1 MQPQRE
7 TMTDNLADIIHIIHI
22 GCKSGTLT
30 VERGEDNTL
39 EEGFILFF
47 EGRAVEARVG
57 QMNGMA
63 AFNYLNKWQTCRF
76 AFVSQAGQ
84 NSSPSRPTTQPLPS
98 QSGISS
104 MVSRQN
110 SGAGISANTDSLPYP
125 YQVPARQSPYPLRT
139 PSGEVAVQH
148 PENFNF
154 QLPRFHRRLL
164 LLVNGQRSAQELA
177 RLMVRNVN
185 EVQGLLN
192 DLERSGLIQQ

>member
-1 MQPQRE
+1 
-7 TMTDNLADIIHIIHI
+7 MTDNLADIIHIIHI

-30 VERGEDNTL
+30 VERGEGNTL

-47 EGRAVEARVG
+47 EGRAVEAKVG
-57 QMNGMA
+57 QMNGPA
-63 AFNYLNKWQTCRF
+63 AFNYLNRWQTCRF
-76 AFVSQAGQ
+76 AFVSQTGQ
-84 NSSPSRPTTQPLPS
+84 NSSPSRPTTQPLSP

-104 MVSRQN
+104 KVSRQQH
-110 SGAGISANTDSLPYP
+110 SSAGISGTSVNTDSLSYP

-148 PENFNF
+148 PESF

-164 LLVNGQRSAQELA
+164 LLINGQRGTQELA
-177 RLMVRNVN
+177 RLMVRNLN
-185 EVQGLLN
+185 EVQMLLN

>member
-1 MQPQRE
+1 
-7 TMTDNLADIIHIIHI
+7 MTDNLADIIHIIHI

-30 VERGEDNTL
+30 VERGEGNTL

-47 EGRAVEARVG
+47 EGRAVEAKVG
-57 QMNGMA
+57 QQNGLA

-76 AFVSQAGQ
+76 AFVSQTGQ
-84 NSSPSRPTTQPLPS
+84 NSSPSRPTTQPLPP

-104 MVSRQN
+104 TVSRQHSSAGT
-110 SGAGISANTDSLPYP
+110 SGTSVNTDSLSYP
-125 YQVPARQSPYPLRT
+125 YQVSARQSSYPLRT

-148 PENFNF
+148 PESF

-164 LLVNGQRSAQELA
+164 LLINGQRSAQELA
-177 RLMVRNVN
+177 RLMVRNLN
-185 EVQGLLN
+185 EVQVLLN